1 MSRRTAAAD
10 KAIRLAWEQERKL
23 VAQGKGT
30 RDWTEEQQ
38 KDILDPTKGKAYDDN
53 GRAFEGQHMK
63 SAEKYPEYQGDPDN
77 IQFLTREEHLEAHRG
92 NWQNPT
98 NWYYD
103 PVTKERTDFGKG
115 EYIRCKEIELSNPI
129 EKLINKTN
137 SEVNDLRLN
146 NSQRQENVHNKVS
159 DKSQADSSS
168 KAQGANAVKTPKVKI
183 KLPKGK
189 NGVNKIINFCQKNP
203 KIIKDVAPFVVF
215 AVTLAA
221 KIGIK
226 YLENSESSNGSS
238 SGLNSNGNNNR
249 TNSSEIEFDND
260 EGHLDS
266 ENNTDDIG
274 LGLNGEDP
282 GTKGTPKRPHT
293 RSGHPHHYR
302 TKDGLIEKWLDDIQV
317 HKDQMDDDSKS

>member
-38 KDILDPTKGKAYDDN
+38 KDILEKGKAYDDN

-103 PVTKERTDFGKG
+103 PVTKEMNDFGEGK
-115 EYIRCKEIELSNPI
+115 YIPCKVIELSNPR
-129 EKLINKTN
+129 EKMVKKTS
-137 SEVNDLRLN
+137 SEVNDSRLN
-146 NSQRQENVHNKVS
+146 NSQRQENIHNKVP
-159 DKSQADSSS
+159 DKSQAHSSS
-168 KAQGANAVKTPKVKI
+168 KAKGANAVKTPKVKI

-189 NGVNKIINFCQKNP
+189 NGVNKIINFCQNHQKT
-203 KIIKDVAPFVVF
+203 IKDVASIAALAFTVV
-215 AVTLAA
+215 A

-226 YLENSESSNGSS
+226 YLENSESSNGNS
-238 SGLNSNGNNNR
+238 SGLNSNDNNNR
-249 TNSSEIEFDND
+249 TNNEIKFDND
-260 EGHLDS
+260 ESRLDS
-266 ENNTDDIG
+266 ENNSDDIG
-274 LGLNGEDP
+274 CDLNGEEL
-282 GTKGTPKRPHT
+282 GSKGTPKRPHT